1 MDLADKIKKDISD
14 NKIMLYMKGTKEMPM
29 CGFSSTVVNIL
40 NIHEVEYKITNVLED
55 HNEGTET
62 HEVEKSFL
70 LMSRES
76 DYVTNLQKALHR
88 IDSGTYGICE
98 IYQDDSK
105 KCECPDSPLIP
116 EERLLEVPNATK
128 GVFCKEKKKLNLL

>member
-1 MDLADKIKKDISD
+1 MKKKYSKAKLEMFRKNILQKIEEINENMKGIRSSSTDESSLFSD
-14 NKIMLYMKGTKEMPM
+14 N
-29 CGFSSTVVNIL
+29 SS
-40 NIHEVEYKITNVLED
+40 ED
-55 HNEGTET
+55 HDEGTES

-76 DYVTNLQKALHR
+76 DYLINLEKALQR
-88 IDSGTYGICE
+88 IDDESYGICQVYTE
-98 IYQDDSK
+98 EDPE
-105 KCECPDSPLIP
+105 KCECPESPLIP

>member
-1 MDLADKIKKDISD
+1 MKKKYSKAKLKIFRKNILQKMEEIDES
-14 NKIMLYMKGTKEMPM
+14 MKGIRSSSSDETSL
-29 CGFSSTVVNIL
+29 FSDSSS
-40 NIHEVEYKITNVLED
+40 ED
-55 HNEGTET
+55 HDEGTES

-76 DYVTNLQKALHR
+76 DYLTNLEKALQR
-88 IDSGTYGICE
+88 IDDESYGICE
-98 IYQDDSK
+98 VYTDDPE
-105 KCECPDSPLIP
+105 KCECPESPLIP

>member
-1 MDLADKIKKDISD
+1 MFRKNILQKIEDINENMKGIRSSTLNESSLFSD
-14 NKIMLYMKGTKEMPM
+14 N
-29 CGFSSTVVNIL
+29 SS
-40 NIHEVEYKITNVLED
+40 ED
-55 HNEGTET
+55 HDEGTES

-76 DYVTNLQKALHR
+76 DYLVNLEKALQR
-88 IDSGTYGICE
+88 IDDGSYGICQVY
-98 IYQDDSK
+98 IDDSE
-105 KCECPDSPLIP
+105 KCECPQSPLIP

>member
-1 MDLADKIKKDISD
+1 MFRKNILQKIEEINENMKGIRSSSTDESSLFSD
-14 NKIMLYMKGTKEMPM
+14 N
-29 CGFSSTVVNIL
+29 SS
-40 NIHEVEYKITNVLED
+40 ED
-55 HNEGTET
+55 HDEGTES

-76 DYVTNLQKALHR
+76 DYLINLEKALQR
-88 IDSGTYGICE
+88 IDDGSYGICQV
-98 IYQDDSK
+98 YVDNDDK
-105 KCECPDSPLIP
+105 KCECPEWPLIP

>member
-1 MDLADKIKKDISD
+1 MKKNKYPKTKLAVFRKNILLKIEEINENIKGIRSTTSNDSSMISD
-14 NKIMLYMKGTKEMPM
+14 
-29 CGFSSTVVNIL
+29 
-40 NIHEVEYKITNVLED
+40 HVLED
-55 HNEGTET
+55 HNEGTEA

-88 IDSGTYGICE
+88 IDTGTYGICQV
-98 IYQDDSK
+98 YQDDPE

>member
-1 MDLADKIKKDISD
+1 MFRKNILQKIEEINENMKGIRSSSTDESSLFSD
-14 NKIMLYMKGTKEMPM
+14 N
-29 CGFSSTVVNIL
+29 SSG
-40 NIHEVEYKITNVLED
+40 D
-55 HNEGTET
+55 HDEGTES

-76 DYVTNLQKALHR
+76 DYLINLEKALQR
-88 IDSGTYGICE
+88 IDDGSYGICQV
-98 IYQDDSK
+98 YVDNDDK
-105 KCECPDSPLIP
+105 KCECPECPLIP

>member
-1 MDLADKIKKDISD
+1 LKSKYSKAKLEMFRKNILQKIEDINENMKGIRSSTLNESSLFSD
-14 NKIMLYMKGTKEMPM
+14 N
-29 CGFSSTVVNIL
+29 SS
-40 NIHEVEYKITNVLED
+40 ED
-55 HNEGTET
+55 HDEGTES

-76 DYVTNLQKALHR
+76 DYLVNLEKALQR
-88 IDSGTYGICE
+88 IDDGSYGICQVY
-98 IYQDDSK
+98 IDDSE
-105 KCECPDSPLIP
+105 KCECPQSPLIP

>member
-1 MDLADKIKKDISD
+1 MFRKNILQKIEEINENMKGIRSSSTDESSLFSD
-14 NKIMLYMKGTKEMPM
+14 N
-29 CGFSSTVVNIL
+29 SS
-40 NIHEVEYKITNVLED
+40 ED
-55 HNEGTET
+55 HDEGTES

-76 DYVTNLQKALHR
+76 DYLINLEKALQR
-88 IDSGTYGICE
+88 IDDESYGICE
-98 IYQDDSK
+98 VYKEEDPE
-105 KCECPDSPLIP
+105 KCECPQSPLIP

>member
-1 MDLADKIKKDISD
+1 MFSD
-14 NKIMLYMKGTKEMPM
+14 YG
-29 CGFSSTVVNIL
+29 S
-40 NIHEVEYKITNVLED
+40 ED
-55 HNEGTET
+55 HNEGTEA

-88 IDSGTYGICE
+88 IDSGTYGICQV
-98 IYQDDSK
+98 YQDDAE

>member
-1 MDLADKIKKDISD
+1 MKKKKYPKTKLAMFRKNILLKIEEVNDNIKGIRSTTSNDSSMFSD
-14 NKIMLYMKGTKEMPM
+14 NA
-29 CGFSSTVVNIL
+29 S
-40 NIHEVEYKITNVLED
+40 ED
-55 HNEGTET
+55 HNEGTEA

-76 DYVTNLQKALHR
+76 DYVTNLQKALYR
-88 IDSGTYGICE
+88 IDAGTYGICE
-98 IYQDDSK
+98 VYQDDPE
-105 KCECPDSPLIP
+105 KCECLDSPLIP

>member
-1 MDLADKIKKDISD
+1 MKKKKYPKTKLAMFRK
-14 NKIMLYMKGTKEMPM
+14 
-29 CGFSSTVVNIL
+29 NIL
-40 NIHEVEYKITNVLED
+40 LKIEEINENIKGIRSTTSNDSSMFSDHVLED
-55 HNEGTET
+55 HNEGTEA

-88 IDSGTYGICE
+88 IDTGTYGICQV
-98 IYQDDSK
+98 YQDDPE